1 MNFIK
6 GLLKRYWEQIVKD
19 YEMWIEFYE
28 IKIVRPLQLKM
39 WHYIK
44 IYGIFKIIW
53 KIILIVL
60 IKIPIWWPFLLI
72 TYLWG
77 LFLTYTF
84 LPLVYFVEQQISN
97 KKEQKAVPLDWI
109 NYDKVLYWIL
119 EIQWWLKT
127 WLGLIHILDYL
138 YRWWH
143 KLPRFIDYIIS
154 AVIDKWSDIKQQ
166 SMRTDGA
173 IDVGLRYLKNNQTKI
188 KNNFYKYLWFAPKN
202 FVLNWLNPHKYK
214 LFRLIFYKNNRLKI
228 YTWLYCR
235 WLIRYKIFKGLVK
248 YWINSFLYMGGRR
261 ILLRVKFIYKMIK
274 TRCHIRHLYNY
285 IALKIR
291 KIVYYVCRELIYIW
305 TAISL
310 LMEIFLIFFSKL
322 LPLFSLIW
330 WLMSKILYL
339 ILCGLNFWFYNVLY
353 TYEWYQIF
361 FIKGASNSIKALQI
375 QKKLGFTAKKVLS
388 IANLGDSSLPVN
400 SPKHIT
406 FIGKIKNKVKN
417 GGNIIWRVWFGQEA
431 VLFNDKLVKKHPPIE
446 NKSDKKIFIKDM
458 NSDQDIWTR
467 MWKACCPPLWFHKP
481 EDVNSPNSKFR
492 IEVKA
497 GIGKGKQKK
506 P

>member
-1 MNFIK
+1 MM
-6 GLLKRYWEQIVKD
+6 V
-19 YEMWIEFYE
+19 EFYE
-28 IKIVRPLQLKM
+28 IKIVRPMQLKL
-39 WHYIK
+39 WHYMK

-84 LPLVYFVEQQISN
+84 LPLIYWVEYQISN
-97 KKEQKAVPLDWI
+97 KKEQKVVWFAWI

-119 EIQWWLKT
+119 EVQWWLKT
-127 WLGLIHILDYL
+127 LLGLIHILDYL

-154 AVIDKWSDIKQQ
+154 VIIEQWASIKAQ
-166 SMRTDGA
+166 SMRSDGA
-173 IDVGLRYLKNNQTKI
+173 IDVGLRYLRDNQTKI
-188 KNNFYKYLWFAPKN
+188 KNNFYKYFWYMPKN
-202 FVLNWLNPHKYK
+202 FVFNWLNPHKYK
-214 LFRLIFYKNNRLKI
+214 LFRLIFYKNNRIKI

-248 YWINSFLYMGGRR
+248 YWFNSFVYMGGRR

-274 TRCHIRHLYNY
+274 IRCHIRHLYNY

-305 TAISL
+305 TAIL
-310 LMEIFLIFFSKL
+310 LLIEVFLIFFSKL
-322 LPLFSLIW
+322 LPLFTFTGWLI
-330 WLMSKILYL
+330 SKILYL
-339 ILCGLNFWFYNVLY
+339 ILCGLNFWFYNVIY
-353 TYEWYQIF
+353 TYEWYQIW
-361 FIKGASNSIKALQI
+361 FIKGISNSIKGLEI

-388 IANLGDSSLPVN
+388 FVDLGKKPLINN
-400 SPKHIT
+400 SPNHIT
-406 FIGKIKNKVKN
+406 FRGKIKNNLKN
-417 GGNIIWRVWFGQEA
+417 GGNMIWRVWFGQEA
-431 VLFNDKLVKKHPPIE
+431 VLFVPKSIKKPHPENNISDKLKKKP
-446 NKSDKKIFIKDM
+446 IKDM
-458 NSDQDIWTR
+458 NRDQDIWTR
-467 MWKACCPPLWFHKP
+467 MWQACCPPLWFKKP

-492 IEVKA
+492 IEIKA
-497 GIGKGKQKK
+497 GIGKDKQKK
-506 P
+506 

>member
-1 MNFIK
+1 MM
-6 GLLKRYWEQIVKD
+6 V
-19 YEMWIEFYE
+19 EFYE
-28 IKIVRPLQLKM
+28 ITIVRPLQLRM

-84 LPLVYFVEQQISN
+84 LPLVYWVEQQISN
-97 KKEQKAVPLDWI
+97 KKEQKAVLCDWI

-138 YRWWH
+138 YRWWY
-143 KLPRFIDYIIS
+143 KLPRFIDYIRS
-154 AVIDKWSDIKQQ
+154 SVMDKWFDIKQQ

-173 IDVGLRYLKNNQTKI
+173 IDVGLRYLKHNQTKI
-188 KNNFYKYLWFAPKN
+188 KNNFFKYFWFAPKN

-248 YWINSFLYMGGRR
+248 YWFNSFLYMGGRR

-274 TRCHIRHLYNY
+274 ARCHIRHLYNY
-285 IALKIR
+285 IALKMR

-310 LMEIFLIFFSKL
+310 LIEIFLIFFSKL
-322 LPLFSLIW
+322 MPLFSFTW
-330 WLMSKILYL
+330 WLMSRILYL
-339 ILCGLNFWFYNVLY
+339 TLCGLNFWFYNVIY
-353 TYEWYQIF
+353 TYEWYQTF
-361 FIKGASNSIKALQI
+361 FIKGVSNSIKALEI

-388 IANLGDSSLPVN
+388 IVNLGNTSSPVN
-400 SPKHIT
+400 SSNHIT
-406 FIGKIKNKVKN
+406 FRGKIKNKVKN

-431 VLFNDKLVKKHPPIE
+431 VLFNDKLVKKHPSME
-446 NKSDKKIFIKDM
+446 NKSDKSFFIKDM
-458 NSDQDIWTR
+458 NSDQDIWTKI
-467 MWKACCPPLWFHKP
+467 WKACCPPLWFQKP